1 MCVNARVCVHPLAGP
16 RQQVCLGHSSV
27 HGGLCVC
34 VCAAM
39 CEHTGCD
46 MFYRVFQYSAVQV
59 KEAETL
65 LVKGRGRRRS
75 GLAHLFL
82 LSLV

>member
-1 MCVNARVCVHPLAGP
+1 MHVYVFTRW
-16 RQQVCLGHSSV
+16 LGHISRCALGTAV
-27 HGGLCVC
+27 FTVACVC